1 MQRNL
6 GKTKFHVC
14 KCEICD
20 KVFKSKYSLVNH
32 FNITHNLEKEYAYNI
47 CRKVFNIQSK
57 LTLHVKIV
65 HEKKKNYKCNS
76 CGKSKVVFVL

>member
-1 MQRNL
+1 M
-6 GKTKFHVC
+6 
-14 KCEICD
+14 
-20 KVFKSKYSLVNH
+20 NH

>member
-1 MQRNL
+1 M
-6 GKTKFHVC
+6 
-14 KCEICD
+14 D
-20 KVFKSKYSLVNH
+20 H